1 VFYDVGLAPGILI
14 LAITGILAQS
24 AYRAFQDRGNVLGLL
39 FPVFFLALI
48 ELFRYWYLGNSR
60 SFLFVLAL
68 IFAALLARPAADR
81 LSA

>member
-1 VFYDVGLAPGILI
+1 
-14 LAITGILAQS
+14 
-24 AYRAFQDRGNVLGLL
+24 VLGLL

-81 LSA
+81 VCA